1 MAARRRTRGY
11 KRAHAR
17 GGRLTSGANSIA
29 SGSDAGC
36 QPPGSACDYGL
47 GRRTPYQHGL
57 SAGSSG
63 PRLASLVIGL
73 VLYSGRLARRSDTPT
88 RVGDTGKQSSEGACS
103 ASEGSQTDRS
113 PAWPGIESTDSSA
126 DRPPLTGPQHIN
138 IRWKRKDCDFRDRG
152 AGVAEQIFDRWSR
165 SIVGFSLS
173 ACYLKANSA
182 GPRAAETARFCRAPN
197 LITICEAIPPPSIN
211 KVAQNSPNPDRLS

>member
-73 VLYSGRLARRSDTPT
+73 VLYSGRLARVGPTHRRALGIRASKAPRARVPRAKAQPDRQKPRLARNRVNGFLGRQAAVNRSSTHQHPRRKAGHEAESGTGRESGTD
-88 RVGDTGKQSSEGACS
+88 RTGKRDGGRRKAGRRKAGRENGTGTILTRWGVLIMVRRCHEQR
-103 ASEGSQTDRS
+103 GSLLVE
-113 PAWPGIESTDSSA
+113 WF
-126 DRPPLTGPQHIN
+126 
-138 IRWKRKDCDFRDRG
+138 FR
-152 AGVAEQIFDRWSR
+152 F
-165 SIVGFSLS
+165 
-173 ACYLKANSA
+173 
-182 GPRAAETARFCRAPN
+182 
-197 LITICEAIPPPSIN
+197 
-211 KVAQNSPNPDRLS
+211 

>member
-73 VLYSGRLARRSDTPT
+73 VLYSGRLRASVRHTDARWGYGQAKLRG
-88 RVGDTGKQSSEGACS
+88 RVFRVQRR
-103 ASEGSQTDRS
+103 SQTDRS

-138 IRWKRKDCDFRDRG
+138 IRWKAQGLRFPRPEAQESRNGSSTNGHDRSLVFLSPL
-152 AGVAEQIFDRWSR
+152 AISRPTPLVPEQQRQHAS
-165 SIVGFSLS
+165 VV
-173 ACYLKANSA
+173 
-182 GPRAAETARFCRAPN
+182 
-197 LITICEAIPPPSIN
+197 PPI
-211 KVAQNSPNPDRLS
+211 